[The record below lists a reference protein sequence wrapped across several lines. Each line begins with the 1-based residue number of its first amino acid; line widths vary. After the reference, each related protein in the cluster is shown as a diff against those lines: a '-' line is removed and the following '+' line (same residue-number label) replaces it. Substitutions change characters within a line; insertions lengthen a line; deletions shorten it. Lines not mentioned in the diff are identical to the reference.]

1 MNWVKVV
8 FYNLGIT
15 FALLGAVLMAP
26 PLIENSSDFISSQFF
41 KETDG
46 RANLSIYDKF
56 DWSDRYYAEKRGLS
70 SSYHDYISWRRNDY
84 AGETINIVD
93 GIRRSSNTDAVQGE
107 PAQDGREY
115 WFFGGSTTW
124 GTGVNDD
131 NTYPSVFARRN
142 RAQVKNFGESGY
154 IARQSLSLLQNQYIT
169 RQAPVSNVKRVVV
182 FYDGVNDVMHRC
194 RNEIEGLGTGR
205 EAQIQLVLLGGNWS
219 FYRTFS
225 QLSNY
230 LDKTSKKIANLFGA
244 QDVSFYDCVSD
255 PARARFIAETLVST
269 WRQARSA
276 AQANGDEFIAILQ
289 PVAYIGSADVTYL
302 NLHNATGKQVA
313 RQYEIVYPLIV
324 DAAKASDIPFIDLT
338 DAYDGCAD
346 CYIDFCHVGPQ
357 AHQLL
362 VERMTRE
369 IARIRSA
376 PASQ

>member
-1 MNWVKVV
+1 MSWTKVI
-8 FYNLGIT
+8 FYNVGIA

-26 PLIENSSDFISSQFF
+26 PLIENSTKLVSSLFF
-41 KETDG
+41 EKTDG

-70 SSYHDYISWRRNDY
+70 TSYHDYISWRRNDY

-93 GIRRSSNTDAVQGE
+93 GIRRSSTPDAVQGE
-107 PAQDGREY
+107 PAQESREH

-131 NTYPSVFARRN
+131 NTYPSMFARRN
-142 RAQVKNFGESGY
+142 RVPVKNFGESGY

-169 RQAPVSNVKRVVV
+169 RESSDRNVRRLIV
-182 FYDGVNDVMHRC
+182 FYDGVNEVMHRC
-194 RNEIEGLGTGR
+194 RNEVEGLGSGR
-205 EAQIQLVLLGGNWS
+205 EARVRSVLRSGNWS

-225 QLSNY
+225 QLSKY
-230 LDKTSKKIANLFGA
+230 LGKTSRRIANLFGA
-244 QDVSFYDCVSD
+244 QDVSFYNCVSD
-255 PARARFIAETLVST
+255 PARARFIADTLVST
-269 WRQARSA
+269 WRQARNV

-302 NLHNATGKQVA
+302 NLTNATGQELA

>member
-1 MNWVKVV
+1 MSWTKVI
-8 FYNLGIT
+8 FYNVGIAL
-15 FALLGAVLMAP
+15 ALLGAVLMAP
-26 PLIENSSDFISSQFF
+26 PVLESSTKFISSLFF
-41 KETDG
+41 KKTDG
-46 RANLSIYDKF
+46 RANLSIYDNF
-56 DWSDRYYAEKRGLS
+56 DWSERYYAEKRGLS
-70 SSYHDYISWRRNDY
+70 TSYHDYISWRRNDY

-93 GIRRSSNTDAVQGE
+93 GIRRSSTTDAVQGGS
-107 PAQDGREY
+107 AQDGREY

-142 RAQVKNFGESGY
+142 RVPVKNFGESGY
-154 IARQSLSLLQNQYIT
+154 IARQSLALLQNQYIT
-169 RQAPVSNVKRVVV
+169 RESSARNVKRLIV
-182 FYDGVNDVMHRC
+182 FYDGVNEVMHRC
-194 RNEIEGLGTGR
+194 RNEVEGLGSGR
-205 EAQIQLVLLGGNWS
+205 EARIRSVLLTGNWS

-230 LDKTSKKIANLFGA
+230 LDKTSRKIANLAGP
-244 QDVSFYDCVSD
+244 QDSSFYDCVSD
-255 PARARFIAETLVST
+255 PARAKFIAESLVST
-269 WRQARSA
+269 WRQARNA

-302 NLHNATGKQVA
+302 NLANATRQELA

-338 DAYDGCAD
+338 DVYDGCAD

-362 VERMTRE
+362 VERMIRE
-369 IARIRSA
+369 FAKLRTA
-376 PASQ
+376 ATSQ